1 MIDPAPQTG
10 SMIEGVVVKGL
21 KALMD
26 DRGFLMEMLRADE
39 PLFEQFGQVYITGC
53 KRGVVKGW
61 HYHKEQTDHF
71 ICVLGRA
78 LVVLYDP
85 RDGSPTKGRI
95 EEHYLE
101 APPGTTR
108 PPILL
113 KIPPYVYHGFTP
125 SGCEEARIINVPTLP
140 YRHAQPD
147 EFRCRWDS
155 DEIPYRW
162 PADVTRG
169 G

>member
-1 MIDPAPQTG
+1 MIH
-10 SMIEGVVVKGL
+10 GVLIKDL
-21 KALMD
+21 KVLSD
-26 DRGFLMEMLRADE
+26 DRGFLMEMLRSDE
-39 PLFEQFGQVYITGC
+39 PMYERFGQVYITGC

-85 RDGSPTKGRI
+85 RDGSPTKGAV
-95 EEHYLE
+95 EEYYLE
-101 APPGTTR
+101 APPAASR
-108 PPILL
+108 PSILL

-125 SGCEEARIINVPTLP
+125 SGCDEARIINVPTLP
-140 YRHAQPD
+140 YRHEQPD
-147 EFRCRWDS
+147 EFRHPWNSAD
-155 DEIPYRW
+155 IPYRW
-162 PADVTRG
+162 PADITRG

>member
-1 MIDPAPQTG
+1 MIQ
-10 SMIEGVVVKGL
+10 GVAVKEL
-21 KALMD
+21 KALTD

-39 PLFEQFGQVYITGC
+39 PLFERFGQVYVTGC
-53 KRGVVKGW
+53 RKGVVKGW
-61 HYHKEQTDHF
+61 HYHQEQTDHF

-85 RDGSPTKGRI
+85 RDGSPTKGVV
-95 EEHYLE
+95 EEYYLE
-101 APPGTTR
+101 APPSGTDGSSGANR

-113 KIPPYVYHGFTP
+113 KIPPFVYHGFTP
-125 SGCEEARIINVPTLP
+125 SGCDEARIINVPTIP
-140 YRHAQPD
+140 YRHDRPD
-147 EFRCRWDS
+147 EYRHPWNS
-155 DEIPYRW
+155 KEIPYRW

>member
-1 MIDPAPQTG
+1 MIH
-10 SMIEGVVVKGL
+10 GVIVKEL
-21 KALMD
+21 NALTD

-39 PLFEQFGQVYITGC
+39 PLFERFGQVYVTGC
-53 KRGVVKGW
+53 RRGVVKGW

-71 ICVLGRA
+71 VCVLGRA

-85 RDGSPTKGRI
+85 RDNSPTKGQV
-95 EEHYLE
+95 EEYLLE
-101 APPGTTR
+101 SPPNPAR

-125 SGCEEARIINVPTLP
+125 SGCEEARIINVPTHP
-140 YRHAQPD
+140 YRHDRPD
-147 EFRCRWDS
+147 EYRCPWNS
-155 DEIPYRW
+155 HEIPYRW
-162 PADVTRG
+162 PDEVTSG